1 MKEVAPRPPP
11 MNWRRAVPPPQ
22 GPPGA
27 PPTSPSTV
35 TSTIALYLDTLPYKT
50 NLRPLL
56 QRIRNLDAHL
66 LHHRRGRRGRHGYLA
81 APARSAQALAGSR
94 AVAGRVAVAV
104 PPVRLGRLRRSRGSS
119 VRRRCGRRRRRR
131 RRRHFGRN
139 GGRRCRRHTIVILSR
154 LLQRDLGVREE
165 LARRL
170 QHRGVHRDAG
180 LVLGVRLDERVED
193 GPLLLE
199 PVLPAWTPIA

>member
-1 MKEVAPRPPP
+1 
-11 MNWRRAVPPPQ
+11 MNESATRGVS
-22 GPPGA
+22 PPGA

-119 VRRRCGRRRRRR
+119 VRRRCGRRRGRRR
-131 RRRHFGRN
+131 RRRRRRRFGRN
-139 GGRRCRRHTIVILSR
+139 GGRGCRRHALVILSR
-154 LLQRDLGVREE
+154 FLQRDLGVREK
-165 LARRL
+165 LGGLLQRRAVL
-170 QHRGVHRDAG
+170 RDAG
-180 LVLGVRLDERVED
+180 LVLRVRLGERLED
-193 GPLLLE
+193 GSLLLE